1 MAMGVQYVAWQ
12 AAGQEAPLPPCQS
25 KKVIYFD
32 FRHVSAP
39 RLRLCW
45 HHQAREKESAPMKL
59 PAEIGEQPINQTIER
74 HPRIGEI
81 LNQYDIGCVT
91 CGVGICLVKD
101 VVAIHALGV
110 EIEEKIEQEIND
122 YINTLTTN
130 Q

>member
-1 MAMGVQYVAWQ
+1 
-12 AAGQEAPLPPCQS
+12 
-25 KKVIYFD
+25 
-32 FRHVSAP
+32 
-39 RLRLCW
+39 
-45 HHQAREKESAPMKL
+45 MKL

-101 VVAIHALGV
+101 VVAIHALGD

-122 YINTLTTN
+122 YLDTLSIN